1 MRDARCVVA
10 QSHPASRIPHPAS
23 ASVLN
28 VALTGNI
35 AAGKST
41 VVDLFRRWGA
51 TIIDADALAREAQ
64 APGGDVLA
72 AIASRFGADVLA
84 SDGTLDR
91 AALRGKVMGDQAA
104 LDALNQIVHPAVR
117 RRRDDLLREAR
128 ENGDLLVV
136 NDIPLLFEALDPAQ
150 FDAVVLVDASTALR
164 RTRLRAMRGLS
175 NDEAD
180 RMIAAQMP
188 AERKRGKSDFVIE
201 NEGSLKQLERQ
212 ARAAFDELRRRAAVA
227 ALGGGGRPARVLL
240 LVAAEARE
248 QPTLHPIAA
257 RYADAGL
264 AIRRASGNAA
274 AIEKALKR
282 PATPDAIVATAA
294 AAPAAEQAWVTV
306 SRPGVLTSLSDDP
319 DPVAVRLDLRPW
331 GGGRLLLVEPG
342 AAGLAPRS
350 DLFPAAN
357 PLP

>member
-1 MRDARCVVA
+1 MRNG
-10 QSHPASRIPHPAS
+10 S
-23 ASVLN
+23 ASVDSAFRTPHSALASMLN

-51 TIIDADALAREAQ
+51 TIIDADVLVREAQ

-72 AIASRFGADVLA
+72 AIAGRFGADVLA

-117 RRRDDLLREAR
+117 RRREELVRAAGEG
-128 ENGDLLVV
+128 GDLLVV

-150 FDAVVLVDASTALR
+150 FDAVVLVDAGVALR

-175 NDEAD
+175 SDEAD

-188 AERKRGKSDFVIE
+188 AERKRAKSDLVVE
-201 NEGSLKQLERQ
+201 NEGSLEQLERQ
-212 ARAAFDELRRRAAVA
+212 ARAAFDELRHRAAVA
-227 ALGGGGRPARVLL
+227 ALGGRPARVLL
-240 LVAAEARE
+240 LAAAEARE
-248 QPTLHPIAA
+248 QPTLNPIAA

-264 AIRRASGNAA
+264 AVRRVTGDAVAACSRPSPLTPTPSRCASISGPGAPVGCSWSSPMRRGWRRGPTCFRPPTRCLDSGSVLRVTFAA
-274 AIEKALKR
+274 TSHAHER
-282 PATPDAIVATAA
+282 ATPA
-294 AAPAAEQAWVTV
+294 
-306 SRPGVLTSLSDDP
+306 
-319 DPVAVRLDLRPW
+319 
-331 GGGRLLLVEPG
+331 
-342 AAGLAPRS
+342 
-350 DLFPAAN
+350 
-357 PLP
+357 